1 MSPRAGK
8 KPDIYI
14 GRRAITPAAA
24 AIPRLA
30 IDEPAT
36 PSDHHAA
43 RAQREDRQ
51 SSMSATVTSTAQT
64 GAQDVTLL
72 GIRTGGPTAAGG

>member
-51 SSMSATVTSTAQT
+51 SSMSATVTSTAQP
-64 GAQDVTLL
+64 AH
-72 GIRTGGPTAAGG
+72 RM